1 MTLITKILALFCSL
15 LLWCG
20 EIQALEHTDAKN
32 SQSYYTVKQGDN
44 LTHIARSFGLA
55 NYASIAKANRI
66 ANPNKIKAGVTIV
79 IPSEEVAGNA
89 VATLATEAKL
99 KECANGSTTHTE
111 GTAAQYADRAYA
123 GKTGSGETYDA
134 TANTIAHR
142 TLPFGTLVC
151 VQSVA
156 SGNSVVARV
165 NDRIRMSKTRH
176 LVVLSASLA
185 GNLGIKKSGVG
196 MVQVAILT
204 PPAHAPL
211 GAGDALSLRK
221 AVVATHG
228 DNVVEQQNAREE
240 QIRNIGR
247 AVSKMAEAF
256 PPDKSLPEIQQ
267 ALQQIVGPEGG
278 ADVTQLAA
286 LIYLQKRGGD
296 SLRNLQS
303 AEAGAQAHAIPNA
316 PFVAHV
322 DSPSLPSTH
331 HKE

>member
-55 NYASIAKANRI
+55 NYASIAKANGI

-89 VATLATEAKL
+89 VATLATEATL
-99 KECANGSTTHTE
+99 KECANGGTTHTE

-165 NDRIRMSKTRH
+165 NDRISKTRH
-176 LVVLSASLA
+176 LVVLSASVA

-211 GAGDALSLRK
+211 GASDALSLRK

-228 DNVVEQQNAREE
+228 DNVFEQNAREG
-240 QIRNIGR
+240 QIRNIGL

-267 ALQQIVGPEGG
+267 ALQQIVGPESDV
-278 ADVTQLAA
+278 DVTQLAA
-286 LIYLQKRGGD
+286 LIFLQKHGGD
-296 SLRNLQS
+296 SLRNLRT
-303 AEAGAQAHAIPNA
+303 AEAGAQTHAIPSENA
-316 PFVAHV
+316 PFVAHTQI
-322 DSPSLPSTH
+322 PLPLTH